1 MAELAR
7 VTVADLIQQILACF
21 VQRVAMGTVLA
32 VRNQIASAIDL
43 IVHMDRLTDG
53 TRKVVRIAEVPR
65 MEGDVVTLSDLF
77 RYDQTGIDTDGKI
90 LGDMRATGLRPVFTP
105 RLEVAG
111 YKLRGEIFG
120 G

>member
-1 MAELAR
+1 M
-7 VTVADLIQQILACF
+7 
-21 VQRVAMGTVLA
+21 
-32 VRNQIASAIDL
+32 
-43 IVHMDRLTDG
+43 
-53 TRKVVRIAEVPR
+53 PR

-77 RYDQTGIDTDGKI
+77 RFDQTGVSSEGKI

-105 RLEVAG
+105 RLEIVG